1 MSENLGVHVQLTADE
16 KEFVD
21 AYRAAYRELTAFRD
35 EAERLKAEERA
46 LNNDVK
52 TLTSTIHSKEKQ
64 LETAKNKLRELT
76 EAGKANNKTTEN
88 QRTKIKS
95 LETSIVTLNA
105 RLEENKQKLRENADV
120 QANAAARTQKSTI
133 DINNATNA
141 YIRHTQQITDTG
153 KAYDRSA
160 IQAGNMA
167 GQLKS
172 AFLIL
177 KGLALGYA
185 GKTLFEALIGGN
197 AEFEQSMTS
206 FDVLLGSAEEAQKK
220 MDELEQFAAVT
231 SLAMDDVTKAT
242 NLLLGYGVAADDV
255 VDTMSR
261 LGDLSQGNAEKFGR
275 VTLAY
280 GQMLAKGKVTGEEMR
295 QMVEAQVPLLQ
306 GLADYLQ
313 VSTAELQD
321 MVSDGAV
328 GIDDLNG
335 AIRAMTSE
343 GGKFFGMMEKQ
354 SQTMSGM
361 WSTLLDNISI
371 LSREVG
377 EGAFEGLKEQLSGL
391 VESLDSNE
399 KQFSQTAQSIGGS
412 VAIVTNSIV
421 GLIQILW
428 SMRGALGT
436 AGAAWAAYRISMTV
450 TDILSAVKTG
460 HEAFTAA
467 MQISNAAT
475 KSGTVIETAY
485 NLITGKTVLLKNTE
499 TGAIGAVTAAK
510 AEEVLA
516 TKSATVA
523 QIELNTA
530 MLASPWFWVIAAIG
544 TTITVVSALTTSY
557 DEQLQK
563 LEEVKSAYEDISS
576 ELDSAKKELDTTGK
590 RIDELN
596 AKGTLTLTEDDELTK
611 LQQTNSELEKRIR
624 WLEKEKEIKESQAS
638 DETVETIEKRFNSL
652 GRNFSDFATAFFR
665 TPTQEGRDDIV
676 LSHTGMQDYEL
687 YAQKIIELRQKINE
701 ESDPK
706 KLEVYNKSLTDYLVK
721 IADAR
726 NELDGLAKSVTG
738 TGKAA
743 QDAKNKA
750 ENAVAFMDSV
760 IYSAEELRKMKFDE
774 IFDADSFKESKEQLL
789 ELAKAGELTPETIES
804 YQEFKEMMA
813 ETGVTAQQLADEI
826 TASAQNTQSS
836 GADVQAVMNES
847 LELLGKYQEKVDLL
861 NEAQENYNDTGHLS
875 AEMLKKLT
883 ENDLLQYLELS
894 ENGLRI
900 NKQALVEE
908 GEAAKEAALQNLQ
921 EAAAEDIRN
930 LALGETEKL
939 SDTAKNAIQ
948 KMGDAAETAGN
959 KARNS
964 AGGLMSFAAGLH
976 AIANA
981 QRGNLFG
988 TDPLEYTQKT
998 DAIIKEYERYA
1009 SALSNINI
1017 SSGGGK
1023 SSGTKGSGSNGSKKG
1038 KNTAAKDYESR
1049 VTELMNDEK
1058 REAERLLAYGKITEQ
1073 EYAALLQ
1080 KQSAQ
1085 YAAYADDVLKQTNLT
1100 EAEKLE
1106 IRKKFIE
1113 KAEDLDLDYFKKLK
1127 GFAKAELDAMN
1138 TAHKDRMSESEAYLS
1153 DRAFYDDWDK
1163 LEDSELAAIGRMQ
1176 THIGEDYE
1184 ARQKQLDYYFEQQLL
1199 TQKEYQ
1205 EQSEKLYLE
1214 FSDEVSDI
1222 SRKTFSAAQKA
1233 MDKFLDDTSGVIED
1247 YYKAERALAAS
1258 AAHEGAA
1265 AEIARAEEQVRAVNR
1280 AFEASRR
1287 YINGE
1292 LDKLDA
1298 EIEAHK
1304 RQSEDEDD
1312 ETRRKRLAYL
1322 LEYEHDD
1329 DNIRALEKQLDA
1341 LDDEINEK
1349 IYNREAEDK
1358 RAALQAQLDEID
1370 ERYDREYEAASELVD
1385 RRREKE
1391 EKAID
1396 AIYAKYEK
1404 LMSME
1409 SITGEMYNFLNQN
1422 GDICESIGDL
1432 MGSQMVEGLQ
1442 KQMDGFLASVNQRM
1456 QNAGLLPS
1464 SGGRGFGD
1472 RIISQ
1477 NNSRSINQSIKV
1489 YGATPASGIA
1499 LAGRKILDELTLR
1512 SEL

>member
-76 EAGKANNKTTEN
+76 EAGKANNKTAEN

-172 AFLIL
+172 AFLML

-206 FDVLLGSAEEAQKK
+206 FEVLLGSAEEAQKK

-231 SLAMDDVTKAT
+231 PLAMDDVTKAT

-313 VSTAELQD
+313 VSTAKLQD

-361 WSTLLDNISI
+361 WSTLSDEAEIF
-371 LSREVG
+371 SRKVG
-377 EGAFEGLKEQLSGL
+377 EETFGYLKGELNALMAEIDRMSESGELDKLASEIGADIAGTVKTCAELVKIIFEMR
-391 VESLDSNE
+391 D
-399 KQFSQTAQSIGGS
+399 
-412 VAIVTNSIV
+412 AIIAASAGVLTYKASF
-421 GLIQILW
+421 
-428 SMRGALGT
+428 ALLT
-436 AGAAWAAYRISMTV
+436 KGAAAFN
-450 TDILSAVKTG
+450 AVK
-460 HEAFTAA
+460 EAFN
-467 MQISNAAT
+467 I
-475 KSGTVIETAY
+475 
-485 NLITGKTVLLKNTE
+485 ITGKSVVVKNLE
-499 TGAIGAVTAAK
+499 TGATTVLTAAEAAEVTAK
-510 AEEVLA
+510 E
-516 TKSATVA
+516 KSIVA
-523 QIELNTA
+523 QTTLNA
-530 MLASPWFWVIAAIG
+530 VMGANPIMA
-544 TTITVVSALTTSY
+544 VVSAILA
-557 DEQLQK
+557 L
-563 LEEVKSAYEDISS
+563 VSAVVAY
-576 ELDSAKKELDTTGK
+576 
-590 RIDELN
+590 
-596 AKGTLTLTEDDELTK
+596 
-611 LQQTNSELEKRIR
+611 
-624 WLEKEKEIKESQAS
+624 
-638 DETVETIEKRFNSL
+638 
-652 GRNFSDFATAFFR
+652 
-665 TPTQEGRDDIV
+665 
-676 LSHTGMQDYEL
+676 
-687 YAQKIIELRQKINE
+687 
-701 ESDPK
+701 
-706 KLEVYNKSLTDYLVK
+706 VK
-721 IADAR
+721 IADTATSKTEKVIDSYEKAKKQIDETANSTIAQAEKVSILKER
-726 NELDGLAKSVTG
+726 LFELDDQIKNEILTEKESKKAKEDLKTIANELCNTIPNLTIEIDGETGALATQKATIDSLANSYIGLAK
-738 TGKAA
+738 
-743 QDAKNKA
+743 
-750 ENAVAFMDSV
+750 
-760 IYSAEELRKMKFDE
+760 
-774 IFDADSFKESKEQLL
+774 
-789 ELAKAGELTPETIES
+789 AKAMATA
-804 YQEFKEMMA
+804 YQSKI
-813 ETGVTAQQLADEI
+813 D
-826 TASAQNTQSS
+826 
-836 GADVQAVMNES
+836 
-847 LELLGKYQEKVDLL
+847 
-861 NEAQENYNDTGHLS
+861 
-875 AEMLKKLT
+875 
-883 ENDLLQYLELS
+883 
-894 ENGLRI
+894 
-900 NKQALVEE
+900 
-908 GEAAKEAALQNLQ
+908 
-921 EAAAEDIRN
+921 AAAESIVQLEEDKENLKPLTFQELQLLRPDDPKFNNDPLTYSLEGRRIDDKIADLNNDID
-930 LALGETEKL
+930 GYISKL
-939 SDTAKNAIQ
+939 SEYQ
-948 KMGDAAETAGN
+948 KEIDAY
-959 KARNS
+959 
-964 AGGLMSFAAGLH
+964 GGS
-976 AIANA
+976 NTS
-981 QRGNLFG
+981 QKG
-988 TDPLEYTQKT
+988 TST
-998 DAIIKEYERYA
+998 
-1009 SALSNINI
+1009 I
-1017 SSGGGK
+1017 SSGSGK
-1023 SSGTKGSGSNGSKKG
+1023 SSGTKGSGSNGSKKE

-1073 EYAALLQ
+1073 EYAVLLQ

-1113 KAEDLDLDYFKKLK
+1113 KAEDLDLDYYKKLK

-1176 THIGEDYE
+1176 THIVEDYE

-1199 TQKEYQ
+1199 TQEEYQ

-1265 AEIARAEEQVRAVNR
+1265 AEIARAEEQLRAVNR

-1349 IYNREAEDK
+1349 IYNREVEDK

-1370 ERYDREYEAASELVD
+1370 ERYDREFEAASELVD

-1396 AIYAKYEK
+1396 EIYAKYEK

>member
-76 EAGKANNKTTEN
+76 EAGKANNKTAEN

-206 FDVLLGSAEEAQKK
+206 FDVLLGSAEEAQRK

-231 SLAMDDVTKAT
+231 PLAMDDVTKAT

-361 WSTLLDNISI
+361 WSTLSDEAEIF
-371 LSREVG
+371 SRKVG
-377 EGAFEGLKEQLSGL
+377 EETFGYLKGELNALMAEIDRMSESGELDKLASEIGADIAGTVKTCAELVKIIFEMRDAIIAASAGVLTYKASFALLTKGAAAFNAVKEAFNIITGKSVVVKNLETGATTVLTTAEAAEVTAKEKSIVAQTTLNAVMGANPIMAVVSAVAALTAALVVFNNAVGNAKNRTAELQEEFKSLRESYDDTRRSIEDTEQATRTEMEAAKALIPELEALINKTDRTEEENSRLQRIIEQLNSAFPALKLNVNDVTGEL
-391 VESLDSNE
+391 NRHISVVYQAADAYIQLARAQAMSDIMTENE
-399 KQFSQTAQSIGGS
+399 KQIYRLKQTKQETEDEYNNIGITDVPQWSTMIGS
-412 VAIVTNSIV
+412 
-421 GLIQILW
+421 G
-428 SMRGALGT
+428 RH
-436 AGAAWAAYRISMTV
+436 
-450 TDILSAVKTG
+450 SAVTLRN
-460 HEAFTAA
+460 TYAA
-467 MQISNAAT
+467 R
-475 KSGTVIETAY
+475 
-485 NLITGKTVLLKNTE
+485 
-499 TGAIGAVTAAK
+499 
-510 AEEVLA
+510 
-516 TKSATVA
+516 
-523 QIELNTA
+523 
-530 MLASPWFWVIAAIG
+530 
-544 TTITVVSALTTSY
+544 
-557 DEQLQK
+557 
-563 LEEVKSAYEDISS
+563 
-576 ELDSAKKELDTTGK
+576 KKELS
-590 RIDELN
+590 RNINSIQSEID
-596 AKGTLTLTEDDELTK
+596 KLT
-611 LQQTNSELEKRIR
+611 SE
-624 WLEKEKEIKESQAS
+624 
-638 DETVETIEKRFNSL
+638 
-652 GRNFSDFATAFFR
+652 
-665 TPTQEGRDDIV
+665 
-676 LSHTGMQDYEL
+676 
-687 YAQKIIELRQKINE
+687 NE
-701 ESDPK
+701 E
-706 KLEVYNKSLTDYLVK
+706 LGGEFGRL
-721 IADAR
+721 
-726 NELDGLAKSVTG
+726 
-738 TGKAA
+738 AA
-743 QDAKNKA
+743 QYQKQIDDLDNGTT
-750 ENAVAFMDSV
+750 
-760 IYSAEELRKMKFDE
+760 
-774 IFDADSFKESKEQLL
+774 SK
-789 ELAKAGELTPETIES
+789 
-804 YQEFKEMMA
+804 
-813 ETGVTAQQLADEI
+813 
-826 TASAQNTQSS
+826 
-836 GADVQAVMNES
+836 GA
-847 LELLGKYQEKVDLL
+847 
-861 NEAQENYNDTGHLS
+861 
-875 AEMLKKLT
+875 
-883 ENDLLQYLELS
+883 
-894 ENGLRI
+894 
-900 NKQALVEE
+900 
-908 GEAAKEAALQNLQ
+908 
-921 EAAAEDIRN
+921 
-930 LALGETEKL
+930 
-939 SDTAKNAIQ
+939 
-948 KMGDAAETAGN
+948 
-959 KARNS
+959 
-964 AGGLMSFAAGLH
+964 
-976 AIANA
+976 
-981 QRGNLFG
+981 
-988 TDPLEYTQKT
+988 
-998 DAIIKEYERYA
+998 
-1009 SALSNINI
+1009 I
-1017 SSGGGK
+1017 SSVGGK

-1265 AEIARAEEQVRAVNR
+1265 AEIARAEEQLRAVNR

-1370 ERYDREYEAASELVD
+1370 ERYDREFEAASELVD

>member
-21 AYRAAYRELTAFRD
+21 AYRSAYRELTAFRD

-52 TLTSTIHSKEKQ
+52 TLTSTIHSKETQ

-76 EAGKANNKTTEN
+76 EAGKANNKTAEN

-231 SLAMDDVTKAT
+231 PLAMDDVTKAT

-361 WSTLLDNISI
+361 WSTLSDEAEIF
-371 LSREVG
+371 SRKVG
-377 EGAFEGLKEQLSGL
+377 EETFGYLKGELNALMAEIDRMSESGELDKLASEIGADIAGTVKTCAELVKIIFEMR
-391 VESLDSNE
+391 D
-399 KQFSQTAQSIGGS
+399 
-412 VAIVTNSIV
+412 AIIAASAGVLTYKASF
-421 GLIQILW
+421 
-428 SMRGALGT
+428 ALLT
-436 AGAAWAAYRISMTV
+436 KGAAAFN
-450 TDILSAVKTG
+450 AVK
-460 HEAFTAA
+460 EAFN
-467 MQISNAAT
+467 I
-475 KSGTVIETAY
+475 
-485 NLITGKTVLLKNTE
+485 ITGKSVVVKNLE
-499 TGAIGAVTAAK
+499 TGATTVLTTAEAAEVTAKEKSIVAQTTLNAVMGANPIMAVVSAVAALTAALVVFNKTSGESTSEASKLNKELKDLKESYENTRAGIEETEKATISQREAAK
-510 AEEVLA
+510 ALIPELETLINKTDRTEEENSRLQRIIEQLN
-516 TKSATVA
+516 SAFPDLKLNINDVTG
-523 QIELNTA
+523 ELNRHI
-530 MLASPWFWVIAAIG
+530 S
-544 TTITVVSALTTSY
+544 VVY
-557 DEQLQK
+557 
-563 LEEVKSAYEDISS
+563 
-576 ELDSAKKELDTTGK
+576 
-590 RIDELN
+590 
-596 AKGTLTLTEDDELTK
+596 
-611 LQQTNSELEKRIR
+611 
-624 WLEKEKEIKESQAS
+624 QA
-638 DETVETIEKRFNSL
+638 
-652 GRNFSDFATAFFR
+652 
-665 TPTQEGRDDIV
+665 
-676 LSHTGMQDYEL
+676 
-687 YAQKIIELRQKINE
+687 
-701 ESDPK
+701 
-706 KLEVYNKSLTDYLVK
+706 
-721 IADAR
+721 ADAYI
-726 NELDGLAKSVTG
+726 
-738 TGKAA
+738 
-743 QDAKNKA
+743 Q
-750 ENAVAFMDSV
+750 
-760 IYSAEELRKMKFDE
+760 
-774 IFDADSFKESKEQLL
+774 
-789 ELAKAGELTPETIES
+789 LAKAQARQNIITENEERIARLEMAKGDAEKLYDDPLAGTDGDNLVQKTIKGLYNGFS
-804 YQEFKEMMA
+804 AKRAIDGTA
-813 ETGVTAQQLADEI
+813 EEIEALKNENKRYADE
-826 TASAQNTQSS
+826 
-836 GADVQAVMNES
+836 
-847 LELLGKYQEKVDLL
+847 L
-861 NEAQENYNDTGHLS
+861 
-875 AEMLKKLT
+875 AEMGAGYQSFI
-883 ENDLLQYLELS
+883 DGLQKD
-894 ENGLRI
+894 
-900 NKQALVEE
+900 NKTVGA
-908 GEAAKEAALQNLQ
+908 
-921 EAAAEDIRN
+921 
-930 LALGETEKL
+930 
-939 SDTAKNAIQ
+939 
-948 KMGDAAETAGN
+948 
-959 KARNS
+959 
-964 AGGLMSFAAGLH
+964 
-976 AIANA
+976 
-981 QRGNLFG
+981 
-988 TDPLEYTQKT
+988 
-998 DAIIKEYERYA
+998 
-1009 SALSNINI
+1009 I
-1017 SSGGGK
+1017 SSGSGK
-1023 SSGTKGSGSNGSKKG
+1023 SSGTKGSGSNGSKKE

-1265 AEIARAEEQVRAVNR
+1265 AEIARAEEQLRAVNR

-1370 ERYDREYEAASELVD
+1370 ERYDREFEATSELVD